1 MLLSLPMTARAAPSP
16 AWLGLFGALSF
27 GGLVLASFAS
37 GYHLVMK
44 SAPQGVS
51 AAPTDSPA
59 GSASAGSVSAG
70 SVSAGSAP
78 PSSNGS
84 AGVAQSGAPRGSPA
98 AREGAGPLTPSGS
111 TSSDPAEAIVRPNLR
126 PDRARVRSRPDSGAI
141 VGRLPSN
148 QRVAVRGRDGQWLH
162 IEFDRNGKHV
172 DGWTQESNLLLR

>member
-1 MLLSLPMTARAAPSP
+1 MTSRVAPSP

-44 SAPQGVS
+44 TAPHSLSAALADNRAASAP
-51 AAPTDSPA
+51 A
-59 GSASAGSVSAG
+59 SASGTAAL
-70 SVSAGSAP
+70 
-78 PSSNGS
+78 
-84 AGVAQSGAPRGSPA
+84 AQSGN
-98 AREGAGPLTPSGS
+98 GAPSGVAAQTANGS
-111 TSSDPAEAIVRPNLR
+111 NPADPAEAIVRPNLR
-126 PDRARVRSRPDSGAI
+126 PDRARVRSKPDAGAI